1 MTSQFGEP
9 RHGRGPR
16 TGRSALALCGCLIGV
31 GVSYSRIFY
40 PQPLCSP
47 KPESALRVK
56 MMQLEEIPDTAR
68 AADLCRRILKA
79 QSLTAAARKE
89 RRNDTA

>member
-1 MTSQFGEP
+1 
-9 RHGRGPR
+9 
-16 TGRSALALCGCLIGV
+16 LLIAV
-31 GVSYSRIFY
+31 GIAYSRMFY
-40 PQPLCSP
+40 PQSLYSP